1 MFKKLQEMFK
11 GGSNSIEEKES
22 KTTETNTESVDSVT
36 PRVTE
41 TKEESKPKMLKPYIL
56 ETRDSEDYIEYD
68 HDIVLYYQILHRHI
82 LSLTKKLEEDKL
94 RIEENKQ
101 LLQTTYGNLLKYG
114 HTATLRVMK
123 DSKKEIW
130 LPYPGNVKVEQ
141 PAKDTNLP
149 VENNFT
155 IDASKQEGIEFINK
169 FQELQLAM
177 DELIASRK

>member
-11 GGSNSIEEKES
+11 GGSNTSIEEKES
-22 KTTETNTESVDSVT
+22 KTVENTPSVND
-36 PRVTE
+36 
-41 TKEESKPKMLKPYIL
+41 TKEETKPKMLKPYIL

-68 HDIVLYYQILHRHI
+68 HDIVLYYQILHRRI

-141 PAKDTNLP
+141 PAKDNNLP

-155 IDASKQEGIEFINK
+155 IDASKPEDLEFIKK

>member
-1 MFKKLQEMFK
+1 
-11 GGSNSIEEKES
+11 
-22 KTTETNTESVDSVT
+22 
-36 PRVTE
+36 
-41 TKEESKPKMLKPYIL
+41 MLKPYIL

-68 HDIVLYYQILHRHI
+68 HDIVLYYQILHRRI

-101 LLQTTYGNLLKYG
+101 LLQITYGNLLKYG

-130 LPYPGNVKVEQ
+130 LPYPGNIKVEQ

-149 VENNFT
+149 TENNFT
-155 IDASKQEGIEFINK
+155 IDASKQEDLEFIKK